1 MYYQLANTLGTG
13 ETAPDGAIEITRQR
27 YTELLNAVRQ
37 GKNIN
42 VIDGASVIYSGD
54 TKTVYQ
60 LDGDEILQQILPI
73 EHETP
78 TGWVNEK
85 PISLSF
91 LKTQKSAEI
100 DLAYQA
106 AEAATVEVLGYTW
119 FGGKSSAAAIEEAKR
134 FAEGAGET
142 QAEIFDVTGTW
153 HMLPLADIQ
162 TVYVA
167 IGIEARNN
175 KKKHTNYQFALA
187 AATTEAD
194 VNAITVDFS

>member
-1 MYYQLANTLGTG
+1 
-13 ETAPDGAIEITRQR
+13 
-27 YTELLNAVRQ
+27 
-37 GKNIN
+37 
-42 VIDGASVIYSGD
+42 
-54 TKTVYQ
+54 
-60 LDGDEILQQILPI
+60 
-73 EHETP
+73 
-78 TGWVNEK
+78 
-85 PISLSF
+85 
-91 LKTQKSAEI
+91 
-100 DLAYQA
+100 
-106 AEAATVEVLGYTW
+106 VEVLGYTW